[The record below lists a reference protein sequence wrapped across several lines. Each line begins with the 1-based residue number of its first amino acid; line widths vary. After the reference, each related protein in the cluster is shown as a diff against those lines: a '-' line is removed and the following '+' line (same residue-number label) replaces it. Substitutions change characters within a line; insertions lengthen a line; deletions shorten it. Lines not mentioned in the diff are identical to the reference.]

1 MTQEELDA
9 LMKIGEELENEQNAA
24 ENLAEN
30 TKNATANLASE
41 NSTPNLDE
49 NATQLSLRE
58 VEQGETSK
66 QSTSQNL
73 TQNSTENGKVVDY
86 FEADASRNDG
96 VEANSST
103 NSSVNSNANSADN
116 ATANSANSST
126 NSSANSAE
134 ISANSAANSSPNSTP
149 NPDTINIF
157 APPTNNEHKVV
168 HQLDEV
174 TRDSEIKAV
183 EMMDRLENL
192 GKLFSHSEISLQ
204 KIREDLEK
212 MGEVFEILC
221 TKFPHINTFKDLQ
234 ERQKSSI
241 KESDEIFSRFSKGQ
255 DGIFEAMDA
264 MQYQDIHRQKIER
277 AINVMRA
284 LNRYMNSLFE
294 GSVDD
299 SKRVA
304 SATYIAG
311 DSQNAMSD
319 DDIED
324 LIASLR
330 AK

>member
-41 NSTPNLDE
+41 NSTPNLAE
-49 NATQLSLRE
+49 NATQPSLRE

-73 TQNSTENGKVVDY
+73 AQNSTENSKVVDY

-96 VEANSST
+96 VEANS
-103 NSSVNSNANSADN
+103 A
-116 ATANSANSST
+116 ANSST
-126 NSSANSAE
+126 NSSVNLADNATTNSSVNSAE
-134 ISANSAANSSPNSTP
+134 NSSP

-221 TKFPHINTFKDLQ
+221 TKFPHINTFKDLS

-241 KESDEIFSRFSKGQ
+241 KESDEIFSRLSKGQ